1 MTKKTIISKTLSVVS
16 IILIIVL
23 AIIFVQNVIFIV
35 QGAVNPNTPPKVL
48 GVTPLVVLSG
58 SMEGEEHGS
67 FPSGS
72 MLILKKAK
80 DIEVGDVIAYRDP
93 ASMENAIV
101 THRVIQI
108 VPGENGEVYYHTKGD
123 ANNMADASA
132 VPANKIIGEYFLHI
146 PHMGN
151 FALFLQEPVGMLLFI
166 GVPVIAFIL
175 YDVLRNQH
183 AAKKKDSKTAQM
195 EAELERLRALTG
207 EQTSAAP
214 RTSDIQVSDEKTK
227 DPDGKDPPQDQ

>member
-1 MTKKTIISKTLSVVS
+1 MTKKAIISKTLSVVS

-93 ASMENAIV
+93 ASM
-101 THRVIQI
+101 
-108 VPGENGEVYYHTKGD
+108 
-123 ANNMADASA
+123 
-132 VPANKIIGEYFLHI
+132 
-146 PHMGN
+146 
-151 FALFLQEPVGMLLFI
+151 
-166 GVPVIAFIL
+166 
-175 YDVLRNQH
+175 
-183 AAKKKDSKTAQM
+183 
-195 EAELERLRALTG
+195 
-207 EQTSAAP
+207 
-214 RTSDIQVSDEKTK
+214 
-227 DPDGKDPPQDQ
+227 